1 MPRNKKLI
9 DTILKIVRILI
20 LVFLGIGVLLFIG
33 KLAYD
38 NRIVATVDGNT
49 IYYNNSAYEE
59 VFEVFETKTSRCLG
73 TLEWHDK
80 SKSKIWAIH
89 GKPEYIYVAFFI
101 DHRIYK
107 IVSSE

>member
-1 MPRNKKLI
+1 MPRNQKLI
-9 DTILKIVRILI
+9 DAVLRIVRISI
-20 LVFLGIGVLLFIG
+20 LVFLGAGVLLFIG

-49 IYYNNSAYEE
+49 IYYNDFAYEE

-73 TLEWHDK
+73 TLEWQDK

-89 GKPEYIYVAFFI
+89 GKPEYIYVSFLI

-107 IVSSE
+107 MVNLE